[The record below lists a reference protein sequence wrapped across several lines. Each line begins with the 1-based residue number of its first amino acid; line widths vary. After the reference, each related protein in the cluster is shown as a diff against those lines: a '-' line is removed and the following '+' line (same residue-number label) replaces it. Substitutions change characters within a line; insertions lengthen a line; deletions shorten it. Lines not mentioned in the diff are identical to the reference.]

1 MHEELSDWLLQGKPV
16 GMLSI
21 GFRQNSSPAI
31 SIQSMGKA
39 KKVIFKMKALSIAL
53 FE

>member
-1 MHEELSDWLLQGKPV
+1 MF
-16 GMLSI
+16 SI
-21 GFRQNSSPAI
+21 GFQQNSSPAI

-39 KKVIFKMKALSIAL
+39 KEVLSKMKALSVAL